1 MSLAELPFVSV
12 VAPTRGRRDMV
23 VRLIGSL
30 LRQDYPAD
38 RYEIIVVHNFTDDGT
53 EAALRAL
60 VDRGGLPVL
69 TYHRKAFPSP
79 TPSRQFGAETGR
91 GEIIAFID
99 DDCEA
104 TPGWI
109 RAGVAAMTTGTGIV
123 QGRTLPRPDQPRRIF
138 EKTVTVTA
146 ATPYFETCNIFY
158 RRDAFFGAGG
168 FSTEFLDRFW
178 GEDTD
183 LGWKV
188 VQSGWARAF
197 ASDALV
203 HHEVFRQTLLAWHRE
218 ALNLR
223 VWPLLVQLRPA
234 IRQDLYCGYFVS
246 RQSAAFALAVMGTA
260 GAALVHPALGL
271 AALPYPWIR
280 TIESGRYRNPL
291 AIAAR
296 IVVGL
301 PRAALIFGALAYGS
315 IRHRCLV
322 L

>member
-1 MSLAELPFVSV
+1 MSLAEFPFVSV
-12 VAPTRGRRDMV
+12 VVPTRGRRDML
-23 VRLIGSL
+23 VRLIDSL
-30 LRQDYPAD
+30 LRQDYPVD
-38 RYEIIVVHNFTDDGT
+38 RYEIIVVHNFTNDGT

-60 VDRGGLPVL
+60 VDQGGLPAL
-69 TYHRKAFPSP
+69 SYHRKAFPSP

-104 TPGWI
+104 THGWI
-109 RAGVAAMTTGTGIV
+109 RAGVSAMTAGIGIV
-123 QGRTLPRPDQPRRIF
+123 QGRTLPQPDQARHLF

-146 ATPYFETCNIFY
+146 PTPYFETCNIFY
-158 RRDAFFGAGG
+158 RRESFFGVGG
-168 FSTEFLDRFW
+168 FSLEFLDRFW

-203 HHEVFRQTLLAWHRE
+203 YHEVFRQNLLAWHRE

-223 VWPLLVQLRPA
+223 VWPFLVRLRPA
-234 IRQDLYCGYFVS
+234 IRQELYCGYFVS
-246 RQSAAFALAVMGTA
+246 RQSATFALAVVGIA
-260 GAALVHPALGL
+260 GAALVHPMLLL
-271 AALPYPWIR
+271 AALPYPWVR
-280 TIESGRYRNPL
+280 TIESGRYRNPF

-301 PRAALIFGALAYGS
+301 PRAALIFGALAYSS